1 MGGGGASGGLSPGG
15 TIFGAKSPAAG
26 PGGTFFGMAAPRA
39 STRRRLFRVSNNL
52 LVFIRPMCIL
62 GLIYWFRCSPVLYR
76 WNPFRKT
83 SGILGVM
90 HAQTKKGRL
99 VSKHGRINTFSRAEE
114 VHDRHR

>member
-39 STRRRLFRVSNNL
+39 STRRRFFTVLI
-52 LVFIRPMCIL
+52 FIRPMCTWVRYMGPDVHL
-62 GLIYWFRCSPVLYR
+62 SFR

>member
-39 STRRRLFRVSNNL
+39 STRR
-52 LVFIRPMCIL
+52 
-62 GLIYWFRCSPVLYR
+62 R